1 MCCGGIGFNSIIT
14 SSRHMG
20 CYNPLMMGGVGFTGA
35 SCFGWGYGGCCGDT
49 FNTKP
54 MMFGIGMGIG
64 CGLGALLVNNFP
76 AICKGVGQAATWVW
90 NKAFPAIGKG
100 IGQAASW
107 MWNKAFPAIGKGIGQ
122 AATWVWNKA
131 FPAIG
136 KGVAS
141 AAKWVW
147 GGIKSVGKAIGSLFK
162 KKSPESAEASS

>member
-1 MCCGGIGFNSIIT
+1 MSCCISNRFMMTTPLFVSGG
-14 SSRHMG
+14 
-20 CYNPLMMGGVGFTGA
+20 CCNPFMSNMAFSGP
-35 SCFGWGYGGCCGDT
+35 SCFGWGFGGCCGDS

-76 AICKGVGQAATWVW
+76 AICKGVGKAASWVW
-90 NKAFPAIGKG
+90 NTAFPAIGKG
-100 IGQAASW
+100 VSKAASW
-107 MWNKAFPAIGKGIGQ
+107 
-122 AATWVWNKA
+122 VWNTA

-147 GGIKSVGKAIGSLFK
+147 GGIKSVGKAIGNIFK
-162 KKSPESAEASS
+162 KKGSADASSAA